1 MSGACFA
8 SDIWSLGCTIVE
20 LLTGKPPY
28 ADLRESMS
36 GRLPIPVRY
45 RANTLVMF
53 RIVKDDMPP
62 LPTGLSGE
70 LNDFLQT
77 CFKKDPATRPAAQ
90 ELFDHVWLKRYCP
103 DLVSLPVPYPY
114 DMLIKIA
121 LPPSSRFDP
130 VPSASE
136 HQFRSTIARSW
147 RERSGSTI

>member
-1 MSGACFA
+1 VAPEVIEMSGACFA

-36 GRLPIPVRY
+36 GKFLLYQPSLQ
-45 RANTLVMF
+45 AVMF

-62 LPTGLSGE
+62 LPQGLSGE

-77 CFKKDPATRPAAQ
+77 CFRKDPSSRPAAT

-103 DLVSLPVPYPY
+103 DLVSPILPQLYVC
-114 DMLIKIA
+114 
-121 LPPSSRFDP
+121 
-130 VPSASE
+130 
-136 HQFRSTIARSW
+136 
-147 RERSGSTI
+147 